1 MNQIHYIQN
10 RYLNHLVDSCF
21 QGINRLF
28 VYHLKMTHIKI
39 YKRYFLPTVEIKD
52 YNVMIDRQNFF
63 NQPEKNGLVTYANIQ
78 KIAAGQ
84 GDD

>member
-1 MNQIHYIQN
+1 MQ
-10 RYLNHLVDSCF
+10 
-21 QGINRLF
+21 
-28 VYHLKMTHIKI
+28 I

-52 YNVMIDRQNFF
+52 YNVIIDRQNFF